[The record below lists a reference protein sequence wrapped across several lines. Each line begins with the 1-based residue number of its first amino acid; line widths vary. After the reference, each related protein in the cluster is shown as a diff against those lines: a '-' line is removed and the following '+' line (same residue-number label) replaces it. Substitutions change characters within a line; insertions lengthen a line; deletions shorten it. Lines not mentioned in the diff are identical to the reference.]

1 MAEYNEKF
9 NNDDFNAKSKF
20 EIELLLKQRE
30 VLVENI
36 KEINSNMFKVIVATI
51 PVLITLLLSYSEK
64 VIPSSSAPLIRFF
77 IIQFI
82 IILAMTISAF
92 LFNGN
97 VNRDYI
103 VAVDK
108 YLYDNYKISALFY
121 ESDLSREDITGTKGV
136 FPLITLLIG
145 VSSSVVVGAFVIYS
159 IYIDAS
165 VLYFKSIGGILLFA
179 FMAIEIIA
187 YAYLIYLNHKR
198 KVNKTSSITD
208 ACVEHLN
215 RSKNNKWVILK
226 YNDMQDL
233 SYGLLIWIYI

>member
-1 MAEYNEKF
+1 MDENNEKIKSE
-9 NNDDFNAKSKF
+9 DFNAKSKF
-20 EIELLLKQRE
+20 EIDLLLKQRE

-36 KEINSNMFKVIVATI
+36 KEINGNMFKVIVATI

-108 YLYDNYKISALFY
+108 YLYDNYRISALFY

-136 FPLITLLIG
+136 FPLITMLIG
-145 VSSSVVVGAFVIYS
+145 VSASFVVSAFVIYS

-165 VLYFKSIGGILLFA
+165 VFYFKNIGGIFLFA
-179 FMAIEIIA
+179 FMIFEIIS

-198 KVNKTSSITD
+198 KVNKNSSITD
-208 ACVEHLN
+208 ACVKYLN
-215 RSKNNKWVILK
+215 RGKNKK
-226 YNDMQDL
+226 
-233 SYGLLIWIYI
+233 

>member
-1 MAEYNEKF
+1 MDNNEKMT
-9 NNDDFNAKSKF
+9 NEDFNDKSKF
-20 EIELLLKQRE
+20 EIDLLLKQRA

-36 KEINSNMFKVIVATI
+36 KEINGNMFKVIVATI

-136 FPLITLLIG
+136 FPLITMLIG
-145 VSSSVVVGAFVIYS
+145 VSASIVVSAFVIYS
-159 IYIDAS
+159 IYTDAS
-165 VLYFKSIGGILLFA
+165 VFYFKNIGGIFLFV
-179 FMAIEIIA
+179 FMVFEITS
-187 YAYLIYLNHKR
+187 YAYIIFLNHKR
-198 KVNKTSSITD
+198 KVNKTSSITN

-215 RSKNNKWVILK
+215 RGKNNK
-226 YNDMQDL
+226 
-233 SYGLLIWIYI
+233 